1 MVLDTIKLKMK
12 KLYSN
17 TALYL
22 LNCFLW
28 GYALEI
34 LILLGWYTLGE
45 QISKGTVDNQ
55 S

>member
-28 GYALEI
+28 GHALE
-34 LILLGWYTLGE
+34 ILLGWYTLGE